1 MASRLRVLRRVSAG
15 LACTLLAACGIV
27 SAQAADLPRPWVEF
41 GADGGLSIRVPVPP
55 GAPCP
60 LVTANDRVIS
70 ASPRAV
76 PDERFPLQVCEAHA
90 PVTTARLAVD
100 GAALPVVPAIVR
112 RIVVIGD
119 TGCRL
124 EGRAVQ
130 DCNDPV
136 AWPFPTIAE
145 RAAARS
151 PELVIHVGDYHYRAS
166 ACPADRVGCAGSPY
180 GDNWQ
185 TWQADFFEPATPLL
199 AAAPWVMV
207 RGNHEE
213 CRRGGQG
220 WTRMLD
226 PFSGPHDCVD
236 QSAPYRVQA
245 GGLDLLLFDSAVADD
260 FKLEADKA
268 ASFTGQMA
276 SLLDSAPAHA
286 WLLTHRPIWALAGG
300 ELTGMTVN
308 LTEQAAI
315 RGQISAGLEMVLSG
329 HLHDFANYSF
339 GPERPAQ
346 LIVGT
351 GGDALLNLASTPI
364 VGTAIDGIPIEKG
377 FALKA
382 FGYFMLDRIP
392 GGWDGVLY
400 GPADSV
406 LARCALRGRDVDC
419 R

>member
-1 MASRLRVLRRVSAG
+1 VA
-15 LACTLLAACGIV
+15 
-27 SAQAADLPRPWVEF
+27 
-41 GADGGLSIRVPVPP
+41 
-55 GAPCP
+55 
-60 LVTANDRVIS
+60 
-70 ASPRAV
+70 
-76 PDERFPLQVCEAHA
+76 
-90 PVTTARLAVD
+90 
-100 GAALPVVPAIVR
+100 GAALPVVPATLR

-136 AWPFPTIAE
+136 VWPFRTIAK

-185 TWQADFFEPATPLL
+185 TWQADFFEPAASLL

-220 WTRMLD
+220 WTLMLD
-226 PFSGPHDCVD
+226 PLPGPHDCSD
-236 QSAPYRVQA
+236 QSVPYRVHA

-260 FKLEADKA
+260 FKAEADKA
-268 ASFTGQMA
+268 ASFAGQMA
-276 SLLDSAPAHA
+276 SLLDGAPAHT
-286 WLLTHRPIWALAGG
+286 WLLTHRPVWALAGG
-300 ELTGMTVN
+300 ELTGKTLN

-315 RGQISAGLEMVLSG
+315 RGHVSAGLDMVLSG

-351 GGDALLNLASTPI
+351 GGDTLLDLASTPI

-377 FALKA
+377 LALKT
-382 FGYFMLDRIP
+382 FGYFVLDRVA

-400 GPADSV
+400 APTDAV
-406 LARCALRGRDVDC
+406 LARCTLRGRDVDC